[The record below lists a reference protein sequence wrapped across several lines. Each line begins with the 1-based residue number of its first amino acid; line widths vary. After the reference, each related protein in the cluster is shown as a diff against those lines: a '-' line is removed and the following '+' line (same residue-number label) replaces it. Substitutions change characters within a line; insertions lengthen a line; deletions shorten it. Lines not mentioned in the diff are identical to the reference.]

1 MPENPL
7 ESLPQ
12 SEARFSS
19 VVNQMS
25 VGVVECDLTGRIIL
39 VNDKYCEVVGYAREE
54 LLGKRIQEMTHAADL
69 AQSIELF
76 QKCVAEGR
84 DFTVE
89 KRYVRKDGAEV
100 WVKNSVSLLRDAEGK
115 PQSVLAVIIDITAEK
130 LSQNALLQSE
140 IRYRALL
147 DASDQIILTMDAAGS
162 LDLHRRWFSELTGI
176 PVEELQENK
185 YLDVIHPDDREYLQ
199 KVMSQL
205 AQNPKSYEVELRLRP
220 RDSENYR
227 FYNLRGVPVFKT
239 DGTLN
244 EWIGAVTDITDR
256 KEAEIAKR
264 QIEQRYRALFADA
277 GDAIL
282 VADSDGVVTDA
293 NESASRLL
301 GCAREEIIGQTFAE
315 IISPAEAAKLAAVKQ
330 RLLEGGSNLD
340 EWTLI
345 RKDGAPIT
353 VEINTR
359 ILPGGEWHA
368 IARDLSRRRQADKA
382 TAHLA
387 AIIASSEDAIISKDL
402 NSIITTWN
410 QGAEKIFGYTAAEA
424 IGKSVT
430 MLIPPYRSNEE
441 PKILERIKRGESI
454 QHYETIRRRKDGTD
468 IDISLTVSPIR
479 DGAGNV
485 IGASK
490 IARDIT
496 LRKEAEEA
504 LRESQAILSL
514 SMRSSR
520 MGAWVQDVK
529 TDYVW
534 WSVELQEIFG
544 LQKGDF
550 SNSRK
555 GFYEF
560 VHPDDR
566 RRIEAEVQKSI
577 DEQRDY
583 IIEFRFYHADGSLRW
598 MEGRGQAFYS
608 EKGEV
613 VRLYGIGIDITERKQ
628 AEERLRESEERF
640 SKAFKASPLVLTISS
655 LSTGELI
662 EVNETFVNA
671 TGYSRQEA
679 IGKTTLELGLWKKP
693 PEREDEMQTVRSL
706 GQLSNAEYTFCTKTG
721 EEIIGLLAAERIE
734 IGGESFAQTV
744 ITERKRAQEALIK
757 AERKAAEDYQKL
769 LSRIVPLAET
779 LGTARDLILIYQ
791 SVVEFVR
798 TSMPCTAFFVSF
810 YDAEHSLRTA
820 AYAWGEEGEVDVSM
834 LPPMPLA
841 AGGGPNSQAVFQKKT
856 VVVSRY
862 MDLMK
867 DRPHV
872 VLQDNGIEPMSS
884 LVVPMT
890 VMSRIIGTL
899 EVQAYED
906 DAFTHEHIVALEMVA
921 NLAAAAIEN
930 VRLLQVEERARQEA
944 EDANRAKDEFLS
956 VLSHEL
962 RTPLN
967 SMFGWTRMLRAG
979 ILDEAKT
986 RQAVEVIERN
996 VRLQNNLI
1004 EDMLDVSRI
1013 ITGKMRIEKEEIDF
1027 AAVVKSAVEAARPL
1041 AEQKKV
1047 SLGFNSDADSYFL
1060 LGDEVRLQ
1068 QVVNNL
1074 INNAIKFT
1082 SEDGAVVLKLSP
1094 TGAGFVSLNVTDTG
1108 IGIEPD
1114 FLPQIFDRFRQADST
1129 TRRTHSGLGLGLT
1142 IVRHLTELHGG
1153 RVSAESEGI
1162 GKGASFTIE
1171 LPLLPQPQ
1179 GDYYDNQS
1187 APAGANGFSLKG
1199 ARILLVDDDCDAMLP
1214 LQIILETQEADVL
1227 CASSVREALEKLS
1240 DEKFTLLVSDIG
1252 MPEMDGYD
1260 LITALR
1266 KMDKSANHDIP
1277 AIALTAYASTQDKR
1291 RALMSG
1297 FQDHFAKPLDFEQF
1311 LATVGL
1317 LIKHSK

>member
-1 MPENPL
+1 MSEKTLESQPEN
-7 ESLPQ
+7 
-12 SEARFSS
+12 EARFSS

-25 VGVVECDLTGRIIL
+25 VGIAECDLTGRL
-39 VNDKYCEVVGYAREE
+39 VMVNDKYCEILGYTRAE
-54 LLGKRIQEMTHAADL
+54 LLEKRIQEVTHSDDL
-69 AQSIELF
+69 PKNLMLF
-76 QKCVAEGR
+76 EKCIAGGTP
-84 DFTVE
+84 FTLE
-89 KRYVRKDGAEV
+89 KRYLRKDGSEV
-100 WVKNSVSLLRDAEGK
+100 WVKNNVSLLCDDEGK
-115 PQSVLAVIIDITAEK
+115 PQSVLAVTIDITAEK
-130 LSQNALLQSE
+130 LSQDALLQSE
-140 IRYRALL
+140 IRYRALI
-147 DASDQIILTMDAAGS
+147 DASDQIVLTMDAAGS
-162 LDLHRRWFSELTGI
+162 RDLHRRWFSELSGI
-176 PVEELQENK
+176 PFDELREDK
-185 YLDVIHPDDREYLQ
+185 YLDVVHPDDREHLQ
-199 KVMSQL
+199 KVTSQL
-205 AQNPKSYEVELRLRP
+205 LEKPQSYEVEFRLRSK
-220 RDSENYR
+220 DGENYR

-239 DGTLN
+239 DGTLS
-244 EWIGAVTDITDR
+244 EWIGAVTDITER
-256 KEAEIAKR
+256 KESEIDKH
-264 QIEQRYRALFADA
+264 QIEQRYRALIEDAD
-277 GDAIL
+277 
-282 VADSDGVVTDA
+282 
-293 NESASRLL
+293 
-301 GCAREEIIGQTFAE
+301 
-315 IISPAEAAKLAAVKQ
+315 
-330 RLLEGGSNLD
+330 
-340 EWTLI
+340 
-345 RKDGAPIT
+345 
-353 VEINTR
+353 
-359 ILPGGEWHA
+359 
-368 IARDLSRRRQADKA
+368 
-382 TAHLA
+382 
-387 AIIASSEDAIISKDL
+387 DAIISKDL
-402 NSIITTWN
+402 NSIITSWN
-410 QGAEKIFGYTAAEA
+410 RGAEKIFGYTAAEA

-430 MLIPPYRSNEE
+430 MLIPLNRINEE
-441 PKILERIKRGESI
+441 PHILKRIRRGESI
-454 QHYETIRRRKDGTD
+454 DHYETVRQRKDGTN

-479 DGAGNV
+479 DSAGNV
-485 IGASK
+485 VGASK

-496 LRKEAEEA
+496 TRKEAEEA

-534 WSVELQEIFG
+534 WSDELQEIFG
-544 LQKGDF
+544 LQKGEF

-560 VHPDDR
+560 VYPDDR
-566 RRIEAEVQKSI
+566 ERILGEVQKAI
-577 DEQRDY
+577 EEHRDY
-583 IIEFRFYHADGSLRW
+583 IIEFRFRHADGSWRW

-613 VRLYGIGIDITERKQ
+613 IRLYGIGIDVTNRKETE
-628 AEERLRESEERF
+628 AALRESEERF

-655 LSTGELI
+655 LTTGELI

-671 TGYSRQEA
+671 TGYSREEA
-679 IGKTTLELGLWKKP
+679 VGKTTLELGLWKNS
-693 PEREDEMQTVRSL
+693 PEREAEMEAVRTL

-734 IGGESFAQTV
+734 IGGESFALTV
-744 ITERKRAQEALIK
+744 IQDITERKRAQEALIK
-757 AERKAAEDYQKL
+757 AERKAAEDYQNL
-769 LSRIVPLAET
+769 LSRIVPLAQT
-779 LGTARDLILIYQ
+779 LGTARDLRSIYR
-791 SVVEFVR
+791 SVAEFVR

-810 YDAEHSLRTA
+810 YDAEQSLRTA
-820 AYAWGEEGEVDVSM
+820 AYVWGEEGEVDVSM

-841 AGGGPNSQAVFQKKT
+841 ENGGPNSQAIFQKKT

-890 VMSRIIGTL
+890 VMNRIIGTL
-899 EVQAYED
+899 EVQAYEN
-906 DAFTHEHIVALEMVA
+906 DAFTREHIVALEMVA
-921 NLAAAAIEN
+921 NLAAVAIEN

-967 SMFGWTRMLRAG
+967 SMFGWTRMLRTG
-979 ILDEAKT
+979 ILDEAKS

-1013 ITGKMRIEKEEIDF
+1013 ITGKMRIDKEEIDF
-1027 AAVVKSAVEAARPL
+1027 ASVVKSAVEAARPL

-1047 SLGFNSDADSYFL
+1047 SLVFHSAADSYFL

-1082 SEDGAVVLKLSP
+1082 SEDGAVVLNLSP

-1129 TRRTHSGLGLGLT
+1129 TRRAHSGLGLGLT

-1171 LPLLPQPQ
+1171 LPLLPLPQ
-1179 GDYYDNQS
+1179 GNFQDRTNAS
-1187 APAGANGFSLKG
+1187 VGGNGSSLKG
-1199 ARILLVDDDCDAMLP
+1199 SRILLVDDDCDAMLP
-1214 LQIILETQEADVL
+1214 LQIILENQEAEVS
-1227 CASSVREALEKLS
+1227 CASSVREALEKLAH
-1240 DEKFTLLVSDIG
+1240 EGKFNLLVSDIG

-1311 LATVGL
+1311 LAKVNS
-1317 LIKHSK
+1317 LIKYSK

>member
-1 MPENPL
+1 MPETPL
-7 ESLPQ
+7 ESLPE

-25 VGVVECDLTGRIIL
+25 VGIVECDLTGRIIL
-39 VNDKYCEVVGYAREE
+39 VNDRYCEIVGYARAE
-54 LLGKRIQEMTHAADL
+54 LLGRRMQEMTHAGDL
-69 AQSIELF
+69 AQSSELF
-76 QKCVAEGR
+76 QKCADAGE

-100 WVKNSVSLLRDAEGK
+100 WVKNSVSLLRDEKGR

-140 IRYRALL
+140 IRYRALI

-162 LDLHRRWFSELTGI
+162 PDLHRRWFSELTGV
-176 PVEELQENK
+176 PLEELQGNK

-220 RDSENYR
+220 AGGEDYR

-244 EWIGAVTDITDR
+244 EWLGAVTDITDR
-256 KEAEIAKR
+256 KEAENAKH
-264 QIEQRYRALFADA
+264 QIEQHYRALVEDAD
-277 GDAIL
+277 
-282 VADSDGVVTDA
+282 
-293 NESASRLL
+293 
-301 GCAREEIIGQTFAE
+301 
-315 IISPAEAAKLAAVKQ
+315 
-330 RLLEGGSNLD
+330 
-340 EWTLI
+340 
-345 RKDGAPIT
+345 
-353 VEINTR
+353 
-359 ILPGGEWHA
+359 
-368 IARDLSRRRQADKA
+368 
-382 TAHLA
+382 
-387 AIIASSEDAIISKDL
+387 DAIITKDL
-402 NSIITTWN
+402 NSIIKSWN
-410 QGAEKIFGYTAAEA
+410 RGAEKVFGYTAAEA
-424 IGKSVT
+424 VGKSVT
-430 MLIPPYRSNEE
+430 MLMPPNRVNEE
-441 PKILERIKRGESI
+441 PRILERIRRGESI
-454 QHYETIRRRKDGTD
+454 EHYETVRRRKDGTD

-485 IGASK
+485 VGASK

-496 LRKEAEEA
+496 ERKEAEEA

-534 WSVELQEIFG
+534 WSDELQEIFG
-544 LQKGDF
+544 LHKGDF
-550 SNSRK
+550 SNNRK

-560 VHPDDR
+560 VHADDR
-566 RRIEAEVQKSI
+566 PRIQAEVQRAI
-577 DEQRDY
+577 DEQSDY
-583 IIEFRFYHADGSLRW
+583 IIEFRFQHADGSLRW

-613 VRLYGIGIDITERKQ
+613 VRLYGIGIDITERK
-628 AEERLRESEERF
+628 AGEARLRESEERF

-671 TGYSRQEA
+671 TGYSREEA
-679 IGKTTLELGLWKKP
+679 IGKTTIELGLWKKP
-693 PEREDEMQTVRSL
+693 PEREEEMETVRTL
-706 GQLSNAEYTFCTKTG
+706 GQLSNAEYTFRTKTG

-734 IGGESFAQTV
+734 IGGESFALTV
-744 ITERKRAQEALIK
+744 IQDITERKRAQEALIK
-757 AERKAAEDYQKL
+757 AERKAAEDYQNL

-779 LGTARDLILIYQ
+779 LGTARELILIYR
-791 SVVEFVR
+791 SVGEFVR

-810 YDAEHSLRTA
+810 YDAEQSLRTA

-834 LPPMPLA
+834 LPPMPLFEN
-841 AGGGPNSQAVFQKKT
+841 GGPNSQAVFQKKT

-862 MDLMK
+862 MEMMK

-906 DAFTHEHIVALEMVA
+906 EAFTHEHIVALEMVA

-967 SMFGWTRMLRAG
+967 SMFGWTRMLRSG

-1013 ITGKMRIEKEEIDF
+1013 ITGKMRIDKEEIDF
-1027 AAVVKSAVEAARPL
+1027 AAVVKSALEAARPL
-1041 AEQKKV
+1041 AEQKGV
-1047 SLGFNSDADSYFL
+1047 SLVFNSAADSYFL
-1060 LGDEVRLQ
+1060 LGDENRLQ

-1082 SEDGAVVLKLSP
+1082 PENGAVALNLSP
-1094 TGAGFVSLNVTDTG
+1094 SEAGFVSLNVADTG

-1171 LPLLPQPQ
+1171 LPLLPQQQQ
-1179 GDYYDNQS
+1179 GDFYDTVS
-1187 APAGANGFSLKG
+1187 ATDGANGFSLKG

-1214 LQIILETQEADVL
+1214 LQIILETQEADVS
-1227 CASSVREALEKLS
+1227 CASSVREALEKLES
-1240 DEKFTLLVSDIG
+1240 SEFNLLVSDIG

-1311 LATVGL
+1311 LAKVNS